1 MAKQLNVD
9 INFRANNTEAVKKQV
24 LDLQHSL
31 SKIALGNIVGVDS
44 TQLKAASSAAKELS
58 IHLNN
63 AYNANTGKLDL
74 SKLNRSLATAN
85 TDIKSL
91 TASLLQVGP
100 SGQQAFIKL
109 AQSIA
114 AADRPLITV
123 NSRLKEMGTVLKN
136 TVKWQI
142 SSSVIHGFMRAI
154 RTSYRYAQDL
164 NESLNNIR
172 IVTGQ
177 SVEEMARFAE
187 QANKSA
193 KALSTTT
200 TAYTN
205 AALIYYQQGDS
216 TAEVIE
222 KANVTVKMA
231 NVVGESAQTVS
242 NQLTA
247 IWNNFDDGTKS
258 LEYYADVLTALG
270 AKTASSTDEIAEGM
284 EKFAAIAETV
294 GLSYEYSA
302 AALATVTA
310 TTRQSADVVGNAFKT
325 LFARIQG
332 LNLGETLDDGT
343 TLNKYSAA
351 LAKVGINIKDQSGE
365 LKEMD
370 TILDEMGSKWEKL
383 NKDQQVALAQAVAG
397 VRQYSQLMALMNNW
411 DFMKDNL
418 NTARG
423 SEGTLQEQ
431 ADIYAESWQ
440 AASKKVQASLEA
452 IYSDVIDDQFF
463 INLAKGFSSLL
474 NSLDAFIDGAGGIK
488 TIFLAIGSA
497 FVSSVANKI
506 QPALN
511 NLRHS
516 FNVVFQG
523 AQGQA
528 KATAQ
533 EMNQSIEA
541 LLSKNQKDHA
551 LSFTNEQTL
560 INAKALNEM
569 KAQLLTTQKNL
580 TDAEKQQYEQ
590 EIAILEIYQ
599 QQALEKA
606 TLADQ
611 HKTAA
616 LKSIQLNDTQDFTRT
631 DGFYTHGMDR
641 ANFELQSQAIYDSL
655 TDQLA
660 NYKMGVGEAKFAT
673 IQFTESL
680 AELNAINLDQ
690 SAELEP
696 MQRKLLDIAH
706 QARDSAGGMVDFRD
720 IANEI
725 GAAKNIDQLKL
736 AFDKLKAQLQDSK
749 VEFKDIEELLK
760 VINGANFDNFIKH
773 VKAGTGA
780 IRGMRQEAGNMNRAL
795 ASFNPTHVVTGIE
808 QITKVAASLG
818 QTAMVIQSLRSMFQ
832 AWQNDDLSI
841 GEKITTSLMSVSM
854 LVPGLIG
861 IFNNLT
867 TALNISALA
876 EEALAAR
883 ILATTQANNQ
893 SIFSMSAKTLAQK
906 TKMSVDQ
913 ADIVLTK
920 AKILAIKQEGKAN
933 AEMLASLS
941 AEQVAKALNITM
953 DKANILLSQLSAGA
967 TWKEAAAEAGLD
979 TVRKK
984 GIITTL
990 AAIAAQLGFN
1000 TTLGGTLFIVGALT
1014 LALAALVAIIAG
1026 VVAAN
1031 KYLKE
1036 TSSEGK
1042 LKTLK
1047 QTTDD
1052 LTESNKQLK
1061 ESFDKIRTSFDAYD
1075 TAVDKLNNCVKGTKE
1090 WKDALQEVNEAAIQ
1104 TISSLPSKYLID
1116 ETTGKATY
1124 KRDEVTG
1131 QIKFNPGVQENIEA
1145 DLNKAEAV
1153 SGYALNVSE
1162 TDTSLQEA
1170 KVDLINANKEVLSD
1184 YYKYKDPYLGDIIAQ
1199 INAEEI
1205 FKNPQEWLNLTDT
1218 EFGEKLKELGDVA
1231 VLSSDELE
1239 TYQEAVQ
1246 KGCLSIIAANEKMDL
1261 IAEMQVEQILGDKYS
1276 EETKDLAS
1284 EMFEVD
1290 TTDAKETIET
1300 RLNNEFSWATGSG
1313 AKAYTDL
1320 VKDLQN
1326 AGYAN
1331 YSAASG
1337 NVVKGFDDN
1346 RKFVFYDEEQD
1357 KEVERTEEWV
1367 VSVLA
1372 AQAAIEG
1379 LGASAEQAKETLTNL
1394 TKFEDNTDNALG
1406 LAKWITSEDLS
1417 HSTQSQRDEFEK
1429 TVADEKT
1436 VDRATQMG
1444 FTAENDQEE
1453 IKAVQY
1459 LTDAF
1464 GSFEALESYAEE
1476 TGTTVK
1482 QLALDLAED
1491 IEGANEKF
1499 SSIPKDFLNNQVSS
1513 LVQDLIDGSSGKN
1526 LSNDTISSFG
1536 KIINEA
1542 YNELG
1547 SEGAKSVADYLG
1559 KMGEES
1565 EEFADELAKIDWQ
1578 TTDLHDF
1585 KSILISLD
1593 PVLVK
1598 DEQAVENLYAA
1609 CKEAAPAIDGLAAAI
1624 DNFNNIQTVIDKIA
1638 DGKNQISS
1646 SEYDTLVPSLKE
1658 FFTMGQD
1665 GLYYLTESAADFLSL
1680 AKEEQV
1686 APYKEA
1692 REDLQSQVGNIV
1704 NALNPETDAE
1714 SLDEYYTNLSKTLFI
1729 TGNKGYDFEA
1739 SKDAVQQMLDYLVA
1753 LGPEMGGLSEE
1764 DALGYQSNIDDGSL
1778 TYFQATNIRK
1788 SFRDAGNQYEVLE
1801 ETVLPEKQAELQQ
1814 SYDAEAVQVGSLSEL
1829 QATGF
1834 EESNPEAYAKGL
1846 NKLGNEYASCKDELE
1861 EYNKAL
1867 EEHGENNEKTQEA
1880 QEKLKL
1886 AIEGVEW
1893 GQLSEKVA
1901 EFYDNFDKNATLEEQ
1916 EKQYEDLAKQ
1926 INKTF
1931 NTKVQKN
1938 FIKDNEKLLK
1948 VVKNG
1953 TKEQKRS
1960 AIATLEVLANM
1971 DDNLQQAIESGED
1984 FGDAFTVDEVQAK
1997 YQQLTD
2003 YLNSNPITVNAE
2015 TGEINFTEL
2024 YAQLF
2029 GMCTTVEELEQLLWN
2044 LTGTKVD
2051 LAGMDTNGTVPKLIA
2066 LAQELQSL
2074 TPHTTE
2080 WAVKMAEFEK
2090 ALSESG
2096 VGVALDEAD
2105 VPKSLGGDMA
2115 PETESVT
2122 GPASGGKGGGG
2133 GSGDDLLEPKHN
2145 KDEIERYHEI
2155 KNTLEDLEREYER
2168 LKTARER
2175 AYGMTKVGLINQEIE
2190 KTKELAEAQKQY
2202 MTEINDNLVDDRKAL
2217 EAFGATFDERGNI
2230 NNYDSLVAGWVKEFN
2245 AVRTEEADEAYQ
2257 EKMDALKQYEET
2269 HDLWEDEYDQL
2280 IEYYNQIVDLS
2291 LEAVVVEVEFKIEL
2305 SEKEVERIEYQLDKL
2320 SRSRTLNLDIQINKI
2335 GDYIPEYIEQSKV
2348 IREGIEKIYAESRKY
2363 GLTELTQD
2371 QWDQV
2376 NEWQSQLLELNTTV
2390 LDLITEVED
2399 KLSEAIGSL
2408 GERFDEAEGRF
2419 DSYLGVLEHFNDV
2432 MELTGLHTK
2441 EFATYEALLQQRLDT
2456 TSAKINNNK
2465 KQLDTYNTA
2474 LAEAQAMLA
2483 RAVTQGDQ
2491 ENILFW
2497 EEKVRELEIM
2507 TEEAYEAFISSWKDT
2522 VEAATEFFESK
2533 VEAIIQSFKDNI
2545 FSEGLD
2551 NMADK
2556 LDKVNDVRERYLDD
2570 LTRWYE
2576 LSKLNRE
2583 LEKSIDDT
2591 DNISAK
2597 RRLAEFQKEVLEY
2610 QKEGVEMSEYELNHT
2625 RARYELLLAEI
2636 ALEEARNAKNQ
2647 VQLKRDSEGNWGYVY
2662 TADKD
2667 AIAEAEQNYEDKLF
2681 EMKEAAIEY
2690 KEEMESLV
2698 IEAMTDMFE
2707 ELADLD
2713 STAADYQEKAWN
2725 IYQFY
2730 YEKLGYLA
2738 TEFDVALAN
2747 SNQTLADTV
2756 FADEGIMTDFL
2767 TYINGIMEEAKEAPA
2782 ELIKQYEWLQDTIRD
2797 ANEQAGID
2805 TDNFSGDVIVNI
2817 DWVGDKTH
2825 DLAQDMDTY
2834 TEEIRQSIIKVMQT
2848 TQSWKETYLSAIK
2861 EMMAA
2866 NETWNL
2872 ASYEIPD
2879 GYSSWEDYYKD
2890 HPSEIDWDW
2899 KPTYTGK
2906 ASGEYRG
2913 YMWADVIPVL
2923 SSGGSGGS
2931 GGG

>member
-1 MAKQLNVD
+1 MAKQLNQATVNLAFTAD
-9 INFRANNTEAVKKQV
+9 ANQAKREIQSLQQSLNKLATVGAGPKGSTGLSSLTVEAQKAMVAAAE
-24 LDLQHSL
+24 LQASL
-31 SKIALGNIVGVDS
+31 E
-44 TQLKAASSAAKELS
+44 SAV
-58 IHLNN
+58 NV
-63 AYNANTGKLDL
+63 NTGKLDL
-74 SKLNRSLATAN
+74 TKFNESLKRSNKTLNDYAVQLSGL
-85 TDIKSL
+85 
-91 TASLLQVGP
+91 GP
-100 SGQQAFIKL
+100 QGQQAFMQLTQAIVKSEAPL
-109 AQSIA
+109 IRLNGKMKEFATSIA
-114 AADRPLITV
+114 
-123 NSRLKEMGTVLKN
+123 N
-136 TVKWQI
+136 TARWQL
-142 SSSVIHGFMRAI
+142 SSSIIHWLMGGLQQAFG
-154 RTSYRYAQDL
+154 YAQDL
-164 NESLNNIR
+164 NHSLNDIR

-177 SVEEMARFAE
+177 SVDQMKAFAAE
-187 QANKSA
+187 ANRSA
-193 KALSTTT
+193 KALSATTNEY
-200 TAYTN
+200 AK
-205 AALIYYQQGDS
+205 ASLIYYQQGLSDKQVKER
-216 TAEVIE
+216 TDI
-222 KANVTVKMA
+222 TIKMA
-231 NVVGESAQTVS
+231 NAAGVDAQTAS
-242 NQLTA
+242 DQLTA
-247 IWNNFDDGTKS
+247 IWNNFAKNGKN
-258 LEYYADVLTALG
+258 LEYYADVITALG
-270 AKTASSTDEIAEGM
+270 AATASSSDEISQGL
-284 EKFAAIAETV
+284 EKFAAVSESV
-294 GLSYEYSA
+294 GLSYEYATS
-302 AALATVTA
+302 ALATVTA

-351 LAKVGINIKDQSGE
+351 LAQVGINIKDQSGQ

-370 TILDEMGSKWEKL
+370 TILDEMGAKWGTL
-383 NKDQQVALAQAVAG
+383 NKDQQVALAQTVAG
-397 VRQYSQLMALMNNW
+397 VRQYNQLIALMDNW
-411 DFMKDNL
+411 DTFEVNL
-418 NTARG
+418 KIAED
-423 SEGTLQEQ
+423 SSGTLQKQ
-431 ADIYAESWQ
+431 QDIYAESWE
-440 AASKKVQASLEA
+440 AARDRVRTAAED
-452 IYSDVIDDQFF
+452 IYD
-463 INLAKGFSSLL
+463 SLL
-474 NSLDAFIDGAGGIK
+474 NDEAFIDILNGIEKVITALGGMIDGLGGLRGLLTSIGAVAFNIFNKEISNGIRNTVNGMK
-488 TIFLAIGSA
+488 MLTPKGKAQVQNQKA
-497 FVSSVANKI
+497 E
-506 QPALN
+506 ALN
-511 NLRHS
+511 AAEKMIQSNKGS
-516 FNVVFQG
+516 SQE
-523 AQGQA
+523 AQ
-528 KATAQ
+528 AQ
-533 EMNQSIEA
+533 SAAMQRELTIQKT
-541 LLSKNQKDHA
+541 LLA
-551 LSFTNEQTL
+551 NE
-560 INAKALNEM
+560 
-569 KAQLLTTQKNL
+569 KNL
-580 TDAEKQQYEQ
+580 TDEQKKAYQIRLDSLRALEQQNQALAKQVDLLEAAAARSSLKLENQRAKELQAEIDADPMSYINSNTIKTKDLIAAYGGKENLTKEYNNFLKETNQAPAKGQIYSIQKMFNDKSFLQKAIGDGKFNSFIPTGRDLARQETMQRQETAGKIGRLKSFQSINKDVITGLERRDGSAQISKDYFNQIKTTYESAAGDLDGLADPATISNIN
-590 EIAILEIYQ
+590 EIIESLKKLDAAAEEGTLSVEELAKALKATDADNLESAIQGVEEEFLSNYTGDNYDQAAKEIDAAAQRQNLQNSNLNLNQTQDDFINDIQSQGVQNLQAWENKVTAVSGAIMALGATISAVQGVIDVFNDPDATVWDKITAILG
-599 QQALEKA
+599 ALV
-606 TLADQ
+606 
-611 HKTAA
+611 
-616 LKSIQLNDTQDFTRT
+616 
-631 DGFYTHGMDR
+631 
-641 ANFELQSQAIYDSL
+641 
-655 TDQLA
+655 
-660 NYKMGVGEAKFAT
+660 GVVPA
-673 IQFTESL
+673 
-680 AELNAINLDQ
+680 
-690 SAELEP
+690 
-696 MQRKLLDIAH
+696 
-706 QARDSAGGMVDFRD
+706 
-720 IANEI
+720 
-725 GAAKNIDQLKL
+725 
-736 AFDKLKAQLQDSK
+736 
-749 VEFKDIEELLK
+749 
-760 VINGANFDNFIKH
+760 
-773 VKAGTGA
+773 
-780 IRGMRQEAGNMNRAL
+780 
-795 ASFNPTHVVTGIE
+795 
-808 QITKVAASLG
+808 
-818 QTAMVIQSLRSMFQ
+818 
-832 AWQNDDLSI
+832 
-841 GEKITTSLMSVSM
+841 LMS
-854 LVPGLIG
+854 GFTG
-861 IFNNLT
+861 
-867 TALNISALA
+867 
-876 EEALAAR
+876 
-883 ILATTQANNQ
+883 LATTFGFTMPI
-893 SIFSMSAKTLAQK
+893 SISKSAFAFTGLGA
-906 TKMSVDQ
+906 
-913 ADIVLTK
+913 
-920 AKILAIKQEGKAN
+920 
-933 AEMLASLS
+933 
-941 AEQVAKALNITM
+941 
-953 DKANILLSQLSAGA
+953 AGA
-967 TWKEAAAEAGLD
+967 AAGK
-979 TVRKK
+979 T
-984 GIITTL
+984 
-990 AAIAAQLGFN
+990 AQLGWGWIGLIMIAI
-1000 TTLGGTLFIVGALT
+1000 TAL
-1014 LALAALVAIIAG
+1014 IAG
-1026 VVAAN
+1026 VAAAN

-1036 TSSEGK
+1036 TSPEGK
-1042 LKTLK
+1042 LETLR

-1090 WKDALQEVNEAAIQ
+1090 WKDALQEVNETAIQ

-1231 VLSSDELE
+1231 TLSSDELE

-1290 TTDAKETIET
+1290 TTDAKKEIET

-1417 HSTQSQRDEFEK
+1417 HSTQSQRDEFGK

-1513 LVQDLIDGSSGKN
+1513 LVQDLIDGGSGKN

-1593 PVLVK
+1593 PALVK

-1624 DNFNNIQTVIDKIA
+1624 DNFSNIQTVIDKIA

-1714 SLDEYYTNLSKTLFI
+1714 SLDEYYNTLAN
-1729 TGNKGYDFEA
+1729 TPLETRRDPYSLET
-1739 SKDAVQQMLDYLVA
+1739 SKDTLQQMLDYLVA
-1753 LGPEMGGLSEE
+1753 LGPEMKGLSEE
-1764 DALGYQSNIDDGSL
+1764 DALAYQSNIDDGSL
-1778 TYFQATNIRK
+1778 TYLQAYDLKTLFK
-1788 SFRDAGNQYEVLE
+1788 DAGNQYEVLKD
-1801 ETVLPEKQAELQQ
+1801 TVLPEKQAELQQ
-1814 SYDAEAVQVGSLSEL
+1814 SYDAEAVQAGSLSEL

-1867 EEHGENNEKTQEA
+1867 EEHGKNNKETQEA

-1893 GQLSEKVA
+1893 GQLSEKVT

-1984 FGDAFTVDEVQAK
+1984 FGDAFTGDEVQAK

-2015 TGEINFTEL
+2015 TGEIDFTEL

-2044 LTGTKVD
+2044 LTGTKID

-2066 LAQELQSL
+2066 LAQELKSL

-2122 GPASGGKGGGG
+2122 GPASGGGGSGG
-2133 GSGDDLLEPKHN
+2133 GSGGDLLEPKHN

-2245 AVRTEEADEAYQ
+2245 AVRTEAADEAYQ

-2456 TSAKINNNK
+2456 TSEKINNNK
-2465 KQLDTYNTA
+2465 KELDTYNAA
-2474 LAEAQAMLA
+2474 LAEAKDMLA
-2483 RAVTQGDQ
+2483 RAVVQGDE

-2545 FSEGLD
+2545 FSDGLD
-2551 NMADK
+2551 SMADK

-2570 LTRWYE
+2570 ITRWYE

-2591 DNISAK
+2591 DNLSAK

-2690 KEEMESLV
+2690 KEEMESTV
-2698 IEAMTDMFE
+2698 IEAMTNMFN
-2707 ELADLD
+2707 ELSELD
-2713 STAADYQEKAWN
+2713 STAADYQEKAWG

-2730 YEKLGYLA
+2730 YEKLQYLA
-2738 TEFDVALAN
+2738 VEFDMALAN

-2817 DWVGDKTH
+2817 DWVGDKTQ

-2848 TQSWKETYLSAIK
+2848 TQSWKEAYLSAIK

-2879 GYSSWEDYYKD
+2879 GYNSWEDYYKD

-2906 ASGEYRG
+2906 ADGEYRG

-2931 GGG
+2931 GGT